1 MEAGVG
7 TAPTLKPRSFSSCS
21 GLSVSGYS
29 PLIVPVRFAILSR
42 SSRRRAAQQVRTRPQ
57 PGPAQV
63 SCVSWRPLTGA
74 QPQGP
79 WPSVLL
85 LQQCGTSARSC
96 SRHHSM

>member
-57 PGPAQV
+57 PGPA
-63 SCVSWRPLTGA
+63 PK
-74 QPQGP
+74 PGP
-79 WPSVLL
+79 
-85 LQQCGTSARSC
+85 LQQGAGLREPITGPF
-96 SRHHSM
+96 

>member
-57 PGPAQV
+57 PGPALK
-63 SCVSWRPLTGA
+63 P
-74 QPQGP
+74 GP
-79 WPSVLL
+79 
-85 LQQCGTSARSC
+85 LQQGAGLREPITGPF
-96 SRHHSM
+96 